1 MLDLS
6 NKDFKVT
13 IMIILQEI
21 KANVL
26 ETNGKIKNISKEIKD
41 LKN

>member
-6 NKDFKVT
+6 NKDFKVA

-26 ETNGKIKNISKEIKD
+26 EMNGKIENISKEIKD